1 MSIGPG
7 VGSLLNSGSLSPQ
20 RAVRARV
27 LREKETSND
36 NSSHHNSI
44 NSSSSINSTSDAA
57 GTKTKPVTKV
67 ATKGWVPCAVLG
79 GVASHWMSRILD
91 C

>member
-1 MSIGPG
+1 MSIGPD
-7 VGSLLNSGSLSPQ
+7 VGSLLNGGSLSPQ

-36 NSSHHNSI
+36 SSNDSNRI
-44 NSSSSINSTSDAA
+44 NSSSSSNSTSDAA
-57 GTKTKPVTKV
+57 GTKAKPLTKV

-79 GVASHWMSRILD
+79 GVASY
-91 C
+91 